1 VSAGAPTS
9 RPPTA
14 SPVARL
20 VAGLCAA
27 VLVIVG
33 FSLYTAREIGRL
45 RDEQAA
51 LSERNR
57 LDSLQ
62 IIRIQQNL
70 STLAGTLRDMLDR
83 TEPYPM
89 TAWANTFARLRV
101 DLEQAFVRERE
112 LAPGGRPA
120 SERAQLEDV
129 NRRFWD
135 TLERAFARARAGED
149 EDAAGLVRSEATARH
164 AELVS
169 LVSQLFIRNT
179 RVDEEA
185 ATRARA
191 IYDRVSREI
200 YVLAAV
206 LVGSI
211 AIGGLALIRATRRTF
226 EAVQAL
232 SAERRELSWRVL
244 RMQEDLQTTIARE
257 LHDEFGQILTAL
269 GTMLGRIRNREAR
282 LPAPG
287 ARLQQD
293 GPGASAEPAAGSLS
307 SSRIPEPEARS
318 LVDDLDEVR
327 VLAQRTL
334 DRIRT
339 QSRMLHPVILDDFGL
354 QQAVAWYVGEFARQH
369 AVETHFEPAGELGT
383 LPSEVAIHLYRI
395 VQEALTNVARHA
407 GATRAVVR
415 MARTGEDVTLE
426 VEDNGRGLVADPS
439 RSSSSGRAGIGM
451 TSMRERA
458 ELMGGVLT
466 LGRPAAGG
474 GLVVGVRVPVPASE

>member
-1 VSAGAPTS
+1 LAIVP
-9 RPPTA
+9 A
-14 SPVARL
+14 SPSGGSPVTRL
-20 VAGLCAA
+20 VAGLCVA
-27 VLVIVG
+27 VLIIVG

-112 LAPGGRPA
+112 LAPVGRA
-120 SERAQLEDV
+120 AGERAQLEDV
-129 NRRFWD
+129 NRRFWE
-135 TLERAFARARAGED
+135 TLDRAFAQAQAGDVERAASLIRG
-149 EDAAGLVRSEATARH
+149 EATARH

-185 ATRARA
+185 ATRARG
-191 IYDRVSREI
+191 IYDRVAREI

-206 LVGSI
+206 LIGAI
-211 AIGGLALIRATRRTF
+211 ALGGLALIRATRRTF
-226 EAVQAL
+226 EAVQTL
-232 SAERRELSWRVL
+232 SAERRALSWRVL
-244 RMQEDLQTTIARE
+244 RMQEELQTTIARE

-269 GTMLGRIRNREAR
+269 GTMLGRIKTREER
-282 LPAPG
+282 RP
-287 ARLQQD
+287 D
-293 GPGASAEPAAGSLS
+293 AGSLTS
-307 SSRIPEPEARS
+307 
-318 LVDDLDEVR
+318 DLEEVR
-327 VLAQRTL
+327 GLAQRTL

-354 QQAVAWYVGEFARQH
+354 QQAVTWYVGEFARQH
-369 AVETHFEPAGELGT
+369 GIEALFEPAGELGT
-383 LPSEVAIHLYRI
+383 LPPEATIHLYRI

-407 GATRAVVR
+407 QAGRVVVR
-415 MARTGEDVTLE
+415 LSRSGAAVALD
-426 VEDNGRGLVADPS
+426 VEDDGVGL
-439 RSSSSGRAGIGM
+439 SSEAAMMKGSAAGGIGI

-458 ELMGGVLT
+458 ELMGGTLS
-466 LGRPAAGG
+466 LGRASGG
-474 GLVVGVRVPVPASE
+474 GLTVAVRVPVG

>member
-1 VSAGAPTS
+1 VSLPASSSGG
-9 RPPTA
+9 
-14 SPVARL
+14 SPVTRL
-20 VAGLCAA
+20 VAGLCVA
-27 VLVIVG
+27 VLIIVG

-51 LSERNR
+51 ISERNR

-89 TAWANTFARLRV
+89 TAWANTFARLRG
-101 DLEQAFVRERE
+101 DLEQAFERERE

-120 SERAQLEDV
+120 GERAQLEDV

-135 TLERAFARARAGED
+135 TLDRAFAQTQAGD
-149 EDAAGLVRSEATARH
+149 VDGAASLIRGEATARH

-185 ATRARA
+185 ATRARG
-191 IYDRVSREI
+191 IYDRVAREI

-206 LVGSI
+206 LVGAI
-211 AIGGLALIRATRRTF
+211 ALGGLALIRATRRTF
-226 EAVQAL
+226 EAVQTL

-244 RMQEDLQTTIARE
+244 RMQEEMQTTIARE

-269 GTMLGRIRNREAR
+269 GTMLGRIKAREERRLSALGSR
-282 LPAPG
+282 LPPDA
-287 ARLQQD
+287 D
-293 GPGASAEPAAGSLS
+293 GFDQAGSLVS
-307 SSRIPEPEARS
+307 
-318 LVDDLDEVR
+318 DLDEVR
-327 VLAQRTL
+327 ALAQRTL

-354 QQAVAWYVGEFARQH
+354 QQAVSWYVGEFARQH
-369 AVETHFEPAGELGT
+369 GIAARFEPDGELGT
-383 LPSEVAIHLYRI
+383 LPPETTIHLYRI
-395 VQEALTNVARHA
+395 VQEALNNVARHA
-407 GATRAVVR
+407 RATAAVVR
-415 MARTGEDVTLE
+415 LAQSSAGVALDI
-426 VEDNGRGLVADPS
+426 EDNGVGLSSEAATTRSAGRG
-439 RSSSSGRAGIGM
+439 GIGI

-458 ELMGGVLT
+458 ELMGGT
-466 LGRPAAGG
+466 LSLARAAGSG
-474 GLVVGVRVPVPASE
+474 VVVRVRVPVRS

>member
-1 VSAGAPTS
+1 LAIVP
-9 RPPTA
+9 A
-14 SPVARL
+14 SPAGGSPVTRL
-20 VAGLCAA
+20 VAGLCVA
-27 VLVIVG
+27 VLIIVG

-101 DLEQAFVRERE
+101 DLEQAFVREHE
-112 LAPGGRPA
+112 LAPVGRPA
-120 SERAQLEDV
+120 GERAQLEDV
-129 NRRFWD
+129 NRRFWE
-135 TLERAFARARAGED
+135 TLDRAFAQAQAGDLEG
-149 EDAAGLVRSEATARH
+149 AASLIRGEATARH

-179 RVDEEA
+179 RVDDEA
-185 ATRARA
+185 ATRARG
-191 IYDRVSREI
+191 IYDRVAREI

-206 LVGSI
+206 LIGAI
-211 AIGGLALIRATRRTF
+211 ALGGLALIRMTRRTF
-226 EAVQAL
+226 EAVQTL
-232 SAERRELSWRVL
+232 SAERRALSWRVL
-244 RMQEDLQTTIARE
+244 RMQEELQTTIARE

-269 GTMLGRIRNREAR
+269 GTMLGRIKVREER
-282 LPAPG
+282 
-287 ARLQQD
+287 R
-293 GPGASAEPAAGSLS
+293 ASESREPDAGSLTT
-307 SSRIPEPEARS
+307 
-318 LVDDLDEVR
+318 DLEEVR
-327 VLAQRTL
+327 TLAQRTL

-369 AVETHFEPAGELGT
+369 GIEALFEPAGELGT
-383 LPSEVAIHLYRI
+383 LPPETTIHLYRI

-407 GATRAVVR
+407 QAGRVVVR
-415 MARTGEDVTLE
+415 LSRSGAAVALD
-426 VEDNGRGLVADPS
+426 VEDDGVGLSGETATMK
-439 RSSSSGRAGIGM
+439 SSAAGGIGI

-458 ELMGGVLT
+458 ELMGGTLS
-466 LGRPAAGG
+466 LGRAPGS
-474 GLVVGVRVPVPASE
+474 GLTVAVRVPVG

>member
-1 VSAGAPTS
+1 MPASPAGG
-9 RPPTA
+9 

-20 VAGLCAA
+20 VAGLCVA

-51 LSERNR
+51 ISERNR

-101 DLEQAFVRERE
+101 DLEQAFERERE
-112 LAPGGRPA
+112 LAPVGRPPG
-120 SERAQLEDV
+120 EQAQLEDI
-129 NRRFWD
+129 NRRFWEMLD
-135 TLERAFARARAGED
+135 RAFARAQTGDDAG
-149 EDAAGLVRSEATARH
+149 AAGLIRGEATARH

-191 IYDRVSREI
+191 IYDRVAREV

-206 LVGSI
+206 LVGAI
-211 AIGGLALIRATRRTF
+211 ALGGVALIRATRRTF
-226 EAVQAL
+226 EAVQTL

-244 RMQEDLQTTIARE
+244 RMQEELQTTIARE

-269 GTMLGRIRNREAR
+269 GTMLGRIRNRASGER
-282 LPAPG
+282 GPA
-287 ARLQQD
+287 D
-293 GPGASAEPAAGSLS
+293 AATLTS
-307 SSRIPEPEARS
+307 
-318 LVDDLDEVR
+318 DLDDVR
-327 VLAQRTL
+327 ALAQRTL

-369 AVETHFEPAGELGT
+369 GVEAQFEPVGELGT
-383 LPSEVAIHLYRI
+383 LPPETTIHLYRI
-395 VQEALTNVARHA
+395 VQEALNNVARHA
-407 GATRAVVR
+407 RATRAVVR
-415 MARTGEDVTLE
+415 LARSDAGVDLE
-426 VEDNGRGLVADPS
+426 IEDNGVGLPGEAGAGGPARG
-439 RSSSSGRAGIGM
+439 GIGI

-458 ELMGGVLT
+458 ELMGGTLT
-466 LGRPAAGG
+466 LGRGAGS
-474 GLVVGVRVPVPASE
+474 GLNVRVRVPVPH